1 MLAARARRPDGFRQS
16 PVARR
21 ASVVDAR
28 VRIDGSRVV
37 RSRRPFASSPR
48 GVAVGVTDRRSSGV
62 ARRRDVALRRVA
74 RTDGAETRRAI
85 DDVVR
90 RAIGDDA
97 HGFARVDH
105 CGRRSARGIDSI
117 APHTTS
123 LLTRRRRARSNARVA
138 PSDDDARDGGGER
151 RRASREG
158 GIDRARDLKV
168 DLAKTRRERAGARAR
183 MTQGM
188 GVSTS
193 DPSSLPPLVEAKKGT
208 TAGWLG
214 RGRAREDASGTRD
227 DDDGTKGEAK
237 AKEARE
243 GRYERVNPMNYASVN
258 DTTKLLVC
266 GGIAGAF
273 SKSCTAPLARLTILN
288 QLQGTNAVPGWEAAA
303 GRASIV
309 SSLRRIVATE
319 GVTALW
325 KGNGVTIIHRL
336 PYSAV
341 NFYAYEQ
348 IMNVLDEVM
357 TTLHFDENGDPA
369 VGAFKWG
376 FAQRLLAGGSAG
388 CIACT
393 LTYPLDLIRTRLAAQ
408 TTVKHYNGIADA
420 FMKILRD
427 EGTKGLY
434 RGLKP
439 TLIGVG
445 PNLALNFAAYETLRN
460 HLQSLDHGMY
470 PMAVDL
476 ASGSAAAVVS
486 ATATFPIDLVR
497 RRMQMRDAV
506 RGDSFVGVFKRVL
519 AKEGVTG
526 LYRGILPEF
535 AKVAPGVAI
544 TYTSYAF
551 LKRLAGVDTGRL

>member
-1 MLAARARRPDGFRQS
+1 
-16 PVARR
+16 
-21 ASVVDAR
+21 
-28 VRIDGSRVV
+28 
-37 RSRRPFASSPR
+37 
-48 GVAVGVTDRRSSGV
+48 
-62 ARRRDVALRRVA
+62 
-74 RTDGAETRRAI
+74 
-85 DDVVR
+85 
-90 RAIGDDA
+90 
-97 HGFARVDH
+97 
-105 CGRRSARGIDSI
+105 
-117 APHTTS
+117 
-123 LLTRRRRARSNARVA
+123 
-138 PSDDDARDGGGER
+138 
-151 RRASREG
+151 
-158 GIDRARDLKV
+158 
-168 DLAKTRRERAGARAR
+168 

-193 DPSSLPPLVEAKKGT
+193 DPSSLPPLVEERGKTRSTKTGVEAKGSS
-208 TAGWLG
+208 
-214 RGRAREDASGTRD
+214 ASGERD
-227 DDDGTKGEAK
+227 GGGESVDGDGGGGEASG
-237 AKEARE
+237 A
-243 GRYERVNPMNYASVN
+243 RYERVNAMNYASVN

-288 QLQGTNAVPGWEAAA
+288 QLQGTNAVPGWNASL

-348 IMNVLDEVM
+348 IMNVLDGAM
-357 TTLHFDENGDPA
+357 RHLHVDENGDPSK
-369 VGAFKWG
+369 GAFKWG
-376 FAQRLLAGGSAG
+376 LAQRLVAGGSAG

-420 FMKILRD
+420 LMKILRD
-427 EGTKGLY
+427 EGARGLY

-445 PNLALNFAAYETLRN
+445 PNLALNFTAYETLRN
-460 HLQSLDHGMY
+460 HLQELDHGVH
-470 PMAVDL
+470 PMAVDM

-506 RGDSFVGVFKRVL
+506 KGDSFVGVFKRVL
-519 AKEGVTG
+519 AKEGLTG

-551 LKRLAGVDTGRL
+551 LKRLTGVDTGRL

>member
-1 MLAARARRPDGFRQS
+1 M
-16 PVARR
+16 
-21 ASVVDAR
+21 
-28 VRIDGSRVV
+28 
-37 RSRRPFASSPR
+37 
-48 GVAVGVTDRRSSGV
+48 
-62 ARRRDVALRRVA
+62 
-74 RTDGAETRRAI
+74 
-85 DDVVR
+85 
-90 RAIGDDA
+90 
-97 HGFARVDH
+97 
-105 CGRRSARGIDSI
+105 
-117 APHTTS
+117 
-123 LLTRRRRARSNARVA
+123 
-138 PSDDDARDGGGER
+138 
-151 RRASREG
+151 
-158 GIDRARDLKV
+158 
-168 DLAKTRRERAGARAR
+168 
-183 MTQGM
+183 
-188 GVSTS
+188 STS
-193 DPSSLPPLVEAKKGT
+193 DPSSLPPLVEKR
-208 TAGWLG
+208 GWMG
-214 RGRAREDASGTRD
+214 RGKPTDDGRD
-227 DDDGTKGEAK
+227 DVKTGAGADDSRRPPPPPPPTGSDGGGTVGRKSDEK
-237 AKEARE
+237 
-243 GRYERVNPMNYASVN
+243 GRYEAIDPAGAWTAVN

-288 QLQGTNAVPGWEAAA
+288 QLQGTNAVPGWHASL
-303 GRASIV
+303 GRASIW

-348 IMNVLDEVM
+348 IMNGLDEVM
-357 TTLHFDENGDPA
+357 TRLHFDENGDPA
-369 VGAFKWG
+369 EGAFKWG
-376 FAQRLLAGGSAG
+376 LAQRLLAGGSAG

-408 TTVKHYNGIADA
+408 TTVRHYNGIADA
-420 FMKILRD
+420 FMKILTD
-427 EGTKGLY
+427 EGVRGLY

-460 HLQSLDHGMY
+460 HLQGLDHGVH

-506 RGDSFVGVFKRVL
+506 KGDSFLGVFKRVL

>member
-1 MLAARARRPDGFRQS
+1 
-16 PVARR
+16 
-21 ASVVDAR
+21 
-28 VRIDGSRVV
+28 
-37 RSRRPFASSPR
+37 
-48 GVAVGVTDRRSSGV
+48 
-62 ARRRDVALRRVA
+62 
-74 RTDGAETRRAI
+74 
-85 DDVVR
+85 
-90 RAIGDDA
+90 
-97 HGFARVDH
+97 
-105 CGRRSARGIDSI
+105 
-117 APHTTS
+117 
-123 LLTRRRRARSNARVA
+123 
-138 PSDDDARDGGGER
+138 
-151 RRASREG
+151 
-158 GIDRARDLKV
+158 
-168 DLAKTRRERAGARAR
+168 

-193 DPSSLPPLVEAKKGT
+193 DPSAVPPLVE
-208 TAGWLG
+208 
-214 RGRAREDASGTRD
+214 RGRAWGGASASGTRD
-227 DDDGTKGEAK
+227 GAAGDAGDDAIARRRGTD
-237 AKEARE
+237 
-243 GRYERVNPMNYASVN
+243 GRYERVHPSPWGVN

-303 GRASIV
+303 ARSSIV

-348 IMNVLDEVM
+348 IMNLLDE
-357 TTLHFDENGDPA
+357 TTRTLRVDENGDA
-369 VGAFKWG
+369 AKGAMGVG
-376 FAQRLLAGGSAG
+376 FAQRLIAGGSAG

-408 TTVKHYNGIADA
+408 TTVKHYNGIGDA

-427 EGTKGLY
+427 EWAKGLY

-460 HLQSLDHGMY
+460 HLQELDHGVH
-470 PMAVDL
+470 PMVVDM

-497 RRMQMRDAV
+497 RRMQMRDAT
-506 RGDSFVGVFKRVL
+506 RGDSFTGVFKRVL
-519 AKEGVTG
+519 AKEGFTG

>member
-1 MLAARARRPDGFRQS
+1 MVERLRSLQIVLKSRLRAPISRTTG
-16 PVARR
+16 A
-21 ASVVDAR
+21 DA
-28 VRIDGSRVV
+28 G
-37 RSRRPFASSPR
+37 
-48 GVAVGVTDRRSSGV
+48 
-62 ARRRDVALRRVA
+62 
-74 RTDGAETRRAI
+74 
-85 DDVVR
+85 
-90 RAIGDDA
+90 
-97 HGFARVDH
+97 
-105 CGRRSARGIDSI
+105 
-117 APHTTS
+117 
-123 LLTRRRRARSNARVA
+123 
-138 PSDDDARDGGGER
+138 
-151 RRASREG
+151 
-158 GIDRARDLKV
+158 
-168 DLAKTRRERAGARAR
+168 RERIERAE

-193 DPSSLPPLVEAKKGT
+193 DPSSLPPLVEKR
-208 TAGWLG
+208 GWMG
-214 RGRAREDASGTRD
+214 RGKPTDDGRD
-227 DDDGTKGEAK
+227 DVKMGAGADDSRRPPPPPPPTGSDGGGTVGRKSDEK
-237 AKEARE
+237 
-243 GRYERVNPMNYASVN
+243 GRYEAIDPAGAWTAVN

-288 QLQGTNAVPGWEAAA
+288 QLQGTNAVPGWHASL
-303 GRASIV
+303 GRASIW

-348 IMNVLDEVM
+348 IMNGLDEVM
-357 TTLHFDENGDPA
+357 TRLHFDENGDPA
-369 VGAFKWG
+369 EGAFKWG
-376 FAQRLLAGGSAG
+376 LAQRLLAGGSAG

-408 TTVKHYNGIADA
+408 TTVRHYNGIADA
-420 FMKILRD
+420 FMKILTD
-427 EGTKGLY
+427 EGVRGLY

-460 HLQSLDHGMY
+460 HLQGLDHGVH

-506 RGDSFVGVFKRVL
+506 KGDSFLGVFKRVL

>member
-1 MLAARARRPDGFRQS
+1 VRAKDRFDRAAH
-16 PVARR
+16 
-21 ASVVDAR
+21 
-28 VRIDGSRVV
+28 
-37 RSRRPFASSPR
+37 
-48 GVAVGVTDRRSSGV
+48 
-62 ARRRDVALRRVA
+62 DVAA
-74 RTDGAETRRAI
+74 
-85 DDVVR
+85 
-90 RAIGDDA
+90 
-97 HGFARVDH
+97 
-105 CGRRSARGIDSI
+105 
-117 APHTTS
+117 
-123 LLTRRRRARSNARVA
+123 TRRRRARSNRRVA